1 MKKSKRILA
10 VTLALV
16 IILSAMVVGASTISV
31 SALSK
36 VSITSISYNTNA
48 SVSLSWSKN
57 GSCTYYQIAK
67 KKLGDKNYTYID
79 VSYSFF
85 SGQYYNDK
93 NVVSGTVYYYQV
105 RPVNMLASGKT
116 YGPWSSTKAVT
127 TLYRPTVTSL
137 NDMGSK
143 LNINWNKI
151 KGVSHYR
158 LAFKRLSDKAWNY
171 RTVKSTYY
179 NVPNPTLEATYAVQ
193 VCPMNGNIAGQW
205 SEARFINI
213 GFARVKPV
221 IQSVS
226 QYTREDGYTSVIWAY
241 PFPCEKYYLYT
252 QKAGDGYWTH
262 DIIDDTEGFYN
273 YSYTH
278 LQNGNTYYFQVR
290 ALDKYGNWGAF
301 SKVYT
306 YHAKKQDDSEKKD
319 LRKILTSHKWR
330 YSLHEN
336 SDFMKLNYDWLLE
349 FKEDGTWAMDMNNAV
364 DDYSDFHTLRGTW
377 RLDGTALTVVFKD
390 EEISEFN
397 ETDVFVFADDMTDEK
412 LETEG
417 IEAMIFP
424 YSEDFSYDEM
434 FWYVSKTKWYV
445 SDKYFCLHS
454 LVFTAQ

>member
-10 VTLALV
+10 VTLALIMTFSV
-16 IILSAMVVGASTISV
+16 MVVGASTISV
-31 SALSK
+31 SALSRES
-36 VSITSISYNTNA
+36 VTSISYNKDA
-48 SVSLSWSKN
+48 SVSLTWSKN
-57 GSCTYYQIAK
+57 GSCTYYQIAR
-67 KKLGDKNYTYID
+67 KKLGDKNYTYTD
-79 VSYSFF
+79 VGYF

-93 NVVSGTVYYYQV
+93 NVVSGTIYYYQV
-105 RPVNMLASGKT
+105 RPVIMLAGGKT

-137 NDMGSK
+137 NDMRTK

-179 NVPNPTLEATYAVQ
+179 NVSNPTPEETYAVQ

-205 SEARFINI
+205 SEARFIRI
-213 GFARVKPV
+213 GFAHVKPV
-221 IQSVS
+221 FESITPD
-226 QYTREDGYTSVIWAY
+226 TRGKGYTSIIWS
-241 PFPCEKYYLYT
+241 FSLPCEKYYLYT

-306 YHAKKQDDSEKKD
+306 YQAKQPDESEKKD
-319 LRKILTSHKWR
+319 LRKMLTSHKWR
-330 YSLHEN
+330 YSIHED
-336 SDFMKLNYDWLLE
+336 SDYMKLDYDWLLE
-349 FKEDGTWAMDMNNAV
+349 FKKDGTWAMDMNNSV
-364 DDYSDFHTLRGTW
+364 DDDPVSHTLRGTW
-377 RLDGTALTVVFKD
+377 RIDGTALSVVFKD
-390 EEISEFN
+390 EEIPEFN
-397 ETDVFVFADDMTDEK
+397 ETDLFIFADDMTDEK
-412 LETEG
+412 
-417 IEAMIFP
+417 IEAGDLEPMI
-424 YSEDFSYDEM
+424 SLYDVLDEEM
-434 FWYVSKTKWYV
+434 FLYRPQGKWYV
-445 SDKYFCLHS
+445 SDKYFCLHT
-454 LVFTAQ
+454 LLFNAE